1 MTAAELAPTKNRWL
15 RAFAYGLLAEVA
27 TIITI
32 IVIVMLYR
40 FVLARGLSKT
50 EYDAFGAQ
58 VGAIVGPVGGTIW
71 VFVFARLLMRRL
83 ESRWVAHGIVV
94 AIGAI
99 VLSVAGSIAGHQG
112 VPAGYVLASIL
123 KLIAGPAA
131 GYLAARRVAPVA

>member
-1 MTAAELAPTKNRWL
+1 
-15 RAFAYGLLAEVA
+15 
-27 TIITI
+27 
-32 IVIVMLYR
+32 
-40 FVLARGLSKT
+40 
-50 EYDAFGAQ
+50 
-58 VGAIVGPVGGTIW
+58 
-71 VFVFARLLMRRL
+71 MRRL

-123 KLIAGPAA
+123 KLIAGAAA